1 MLHLVVYGGNEAVVP
16 WLDYS
21 VGKSPKSHILKYL
34 LMTGIAVEGTAVYR
48 LDSLSEES
56 IKAEILSA

>member
-1 MLHLVVYGGNEAVVP
+1 
-16 WLDYS
+16 
-21 VGKSPKSHILKYL
+21 
-34 LMTGIAVEGTAVYR
+34 MTGIAVEGTAVYR